1 MDNEEKG
8 ALISSTPNQNDALQQ
23 PAVPPQENTQNKR
36 PPLAGKINAGALA
49 KGPLL
54 EKALPFFNQIIYGI
68 VVILVAMIIAGFRD
82 KPKTRVFLLDG
93 PDDYLKYSALEYSG
107 GSNVVRLQN
116 PAEYETAL
124 KELRQAFGT
133 EQKTGYKVNEESR
146 PGSKRAVIG
155 IYKDE
160 DTAGRYEI
168 ILQVGK
174 DIKAGNSDNGGTVW
188 NWVVN
193 EGDFKDGNHVL
204 KRRMTDTEYERLGR
218 QQNGQ
223 QFSLPSMF

>member
-8 ALISSTPNQNDALQQ
+8 ALISSTPNQNMA
-23 PAVPPQENTQNKR
+23 E
-36 PPLAGKINAGALA
+36 KINAGARA

-54 EKALPFFNQIIYGI
+54 EKTLPFFNQIIYGI
-68 VVILVAMIIAGFRD
+68 VVILAAVIISGFRD

-93 PDDYLKYSALEYSG
+93 PNDYLTYSALEYTSG
-107 GSNVVRLQN
+107 STVFGLQN
-116 PAEYETAL
+116 PEEYKTAL
-124 KELRQAFGT
+124 KELQQAFGT
-133 EQKTGYKVNEESR
+133 EQKTRNEVGDEFR

-155 IYKDE
+155 ISE
-160 DTAGRYEI
+160 DGNTAGRVNI

-174 DIKAGNSDNGGTVW
+174 GIKAGNAVNGGTVW

-218 QQNGQ
+218 Q
-223 QFSLPSMF
+223 